1 MSCGSSQE
9 ALLQPELVEQV
20 DRRRVNGVA
29 AEVAEEVG
37 VLLEHDHLD
46 AGARQQEREHEP
58 GRTTAHDA
66 ALCLQELRCHP
77 LASRLRRESRAT
89 LPSMNAALL
98 TIGSILIF
106 LAAAFHIYVF
116 FLESITWR
124 TPKTWKTFG
133 LPSQEHADIIRPMAF
148 NQGFYNLF
156 LALGA
161 VVGIALLGVA
171 GTVAV
176 TLMVFAALCMVGA
189 GVVLFFSIPASRRA
203 ALIQAGPPLFG
214 VLFVLL
220 AL

>member
-1 MSCGSSQE
+1 
-9 ALLQPELVEQV
+9 
-20 DRRRVNGVA
+20 
-29 AEVAEEVG
+29 
-37 VLLEHDHLD
+37 
-46 AGARQQEREHEP
+46 
-58 GRTTAHDA
+58 
-66 ALCLQELRCHP
+66 
-77 LASRLRRESRAT
+77 
-89 LPSMNAALL
+89 MNPALL

-124 TPKTWKTFG
+124 SPKTWKTFG

-156 LALGA
+156 LAIGA

-176 TLMVFAALCMVGA
+176 TLMVFASLCMVGA
-189 GVVLFFSIPASRRA
+189 GVVLFFSIPSSRRA